1 MVKSIAVKP
10 KKRGRPATGRDP
22 FVGIRLP
29 AALIEDVAKW
39 SAQHNAASRSEAI
52 RRLLEL
58 GLSLFVSSRPP
69 SQKTRAKAADLA
81 AEAIDRH
88 TDQSAPPEEQA
99 SRKRKLLKGP
109 KEFRDMRKDH
119 K

>member
-1 MVKSIAVKP
+1 VTA
-10 KKRGRPATGRDP
+10 
-22 FVGIRLP
+22 IRLSP
-29 AALIEDVAKW
+29 AMRQTLDTW
-39 SAQHNAASRSEAI
+39 AARQPDNPSRSESI
-52 RRLLEL
+52 RRLVEL
-58 GLSLFVSSRPP
+58 GFSASHSARPH
-69 SQKTRAKAADLA
+69 SAQTRAKAADLA

-109 KEFRDMRKDH
+109 KEFRDIRKDH